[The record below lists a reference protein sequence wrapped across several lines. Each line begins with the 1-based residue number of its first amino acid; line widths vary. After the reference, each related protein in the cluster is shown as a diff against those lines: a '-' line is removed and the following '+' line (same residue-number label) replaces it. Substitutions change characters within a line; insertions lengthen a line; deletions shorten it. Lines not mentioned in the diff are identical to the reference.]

1 MISTS
6 HDPAAA
12 SPPRAT
18 PIASASERD
27 WLRVLRTA
35 HLWTALVLCLPLALL
50 GVTGSLLVFEH
61 ELEHLIDHTPRRI
74 VAGGVE
80 QSQSAIIAAARAAA
94 PAGATPSLFIAA
106 DDPEA
111 AAVVRLSARGA
122 GPGPGALQVFV
133 DPVSLE
139 IMGTRTFGIGL
150 VRQIFLLH
158 ANLMTRDRSGREIV
172 GWFGVAMLGLGLSG
186 LVLWWP
192 RGGQWRTAF
201 GVRRGV
207 HGYRLFR
214 ELHGAVGIWGVSL
227 LLVVSASG
235 SYLAFPQ
242 TIGAAVATVV
252 PTRDL
257 RTAPSVARPADA
269 TQPIALDDAVAAAR
283 AVVAD
288 GSVRL
293 VGFPARPDQPFRI
306 AFLRPGD
313 AVGQPLTT
321 AFVDPWTGRV
331 IELRD
336 PGTYSLGETVLAW
349 QHAIHAGQGLGG
361 LWRGLVLASGLLPPF
376 FVVTGITMWLIKRRV
391 RRSTMALRTTGE

>member
-1 MISTS
+1 MTSTS

-12 SPPRAT
+12 RPRTT
-18 PIASASERD
+18 PMASTGERG
-27 WLRVLRTA
+27 WRRVLRTA

-50 GVTGSLLVFEH
+50 GITGGLLVFEH
-61 ELEHLIDHTPRRI
+61 ELEHLIDHTPQRI

-80 QSQSAIIAAARAAA
+80 QSPSAIVAAARAAA
-94 PAGATPSLFIAA
+94 PAGATPSLLIAA

-111 AAVVRLSARGA
+111 GAVVRLGT
-122 GPGPGALQVFV
+122 LQVFV
-133 DPVSLE
+133 DPISLE
-139 IMGTRTFGIGL
+139 IMGTRTFGTGV

-172 GWFGVAMLGLGLSG
+172 GWFGAAMMALGISG

-192 RGGQWRTAF
+192 RGTSWRAAF

-207 HGYRLFR
+207 RGYRLFR
-214 ELHGAVGIWGVSL
+214 ELHGAIGIWGVSL

-235 SYLAFPQ
+235 TYLAFPQ
-242 TIGAAVATVV
+242 TIGAAAAGVLPV
-252 PTRDL
+252 RDL
-257 RTAPSVARPADA
+257 RTAPSVVRPADA
-269 TQPIALDDAVAAAR
+269 TQQPIGLDAVVAAAHG
-283 AVVAD
+283 VIPD
-288 GSVRL
+288 GSLRL
-293 VGFPARPDQPFRI
+293 VGFPTRPDQAFRI

-313 AVGQPLTT
+313 IVGQPLATV
-321 AFVDPWTGRV
+321 FVDPWSGRV

-336 PGTYSLGETVLAW
+336 PRTYSLGEAVLAW

-376 FVVTGITMWLIKRRV
+376 FVVTGITMWLIKRRI
-391 RRSTMALRTTGE
+391 RRGALPARANGE